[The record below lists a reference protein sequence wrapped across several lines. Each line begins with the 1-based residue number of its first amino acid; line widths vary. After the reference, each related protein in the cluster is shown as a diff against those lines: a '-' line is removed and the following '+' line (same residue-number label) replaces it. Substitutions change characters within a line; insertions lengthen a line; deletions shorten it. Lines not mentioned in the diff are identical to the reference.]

1 MKDLVLISLLLLR
14 LLEQNFFQ
22 QREFLY
28 VFFKRGS
35 IHCEVVSKN
44 EQKIT

>member
-14 LLEQNFFQ
+14 LLEQNFFSAK
-22 QREFLY
+22 RIS
-28 VFFKRGS
+28 VWFFKRGS
-35 IHCEVVSKN
+35 IHCEVVLKN